1 VEFASMNCIKLI
13 AFWGQDLMLI
23 FPVLSRLRQRLLHSN
38 SWHLSVFFFLTAN
51 FIFFGLV
58 NCKYINRLKPMHK
71 HYNKESKKVTL
82 LIWTNRKGQL
92 GSQTRKPRT
101 TAETKARHYK
111 TKHML
116 SKNNHKYKSFNIA
129 TLETHYTHH
138 NADNAVHQICRQL
151 LNE

>member
-1 VEFASMNCIKLI
+1 VEFASVNWYQTHSILRAGSNVDIHCLKSIK
-13 AFWGQDLMLI
+13 ATATTFK
-23 FPVLSRLRQRLLHSN
+23 LLTSIC
-38 SWHLSVFFFLTAN
+38 FFFN
-51 FIFFGLV
+51 YKYFFFGLV

-116 SKNNHKYKSFNIA
+116 SKKNHKYKSFNIA
-129 TLETHYTHH
+129 TL
-138 NADNAVHQICRQL
+138 
-151 LNE
+151 